1 MGGVRA
7 IHHLEGQGILDLLP
21 TFALINR
28 WRPVGRVTCAFPTA
42 GSSWRGLL
50 GRLLPEITGDSRGT
64 MSRDPHFDQIVGV
77 LADLGAGPEQ
87 VSAVA
92 QSYMQRPGP
101 EPVEPSP
108 TTPTCAK
115 PTRRVSLKRKNM
127 PKHNM
132 PKSLARI
139 SHTHCVG
146 SVEPWARAVFDPL

>member
-50 GRLLPEITGDSRGT
+50 ARLLPEITGNSRGT
-64 MSRDPHFDQIVGV
+64 MSRDPHFNQILGV
-77 LADLGAGPEQ
+77 LAGLGAGPEQ

-92 QSYMQRPGP
+92 QAYMQRPGA
-101 EPVEPSP
+101 EPAEPAPCPGASVSV
-108 TTPTCAK
+108 CRNSRCFG
-115 PTRRVSLKRKNM
+115 RRN
-127 PKHNM
+127 
-132 PKSLARI
+132 A
-139 SHTHCVG
+139 G
-146 SVEPWARAVFDPL
+146 YSVRSR